1 MKQILQNISNG
12 ETSLVDVPCPKNITD
27 NLLIA
32 SRVTLVSAGTERMLV
47 EFGKANYIEKA
58 RQQPDKVK
66 QVMDKVKTDGLAQTV
81 DAVRSKLDQP
91 LPLGY
96 CNAGVVL
103 ESVVEG
109 FEPGDRVVSNGNHA
123 EVVRVPKNLCAK
135 IPDPVDNESAAF
147 TVLAAIGLQGIRL
160 INPTLGETIVV
171 SGLGLIGLLC
181 VQMLRANGCQ
191 VLGIDFDTRRC
202 ELARQFGAVT
212 VDLSR
217 SEDPLAV
224 AQAFSRGRGV
234 DGVIVAAANKSDEVM
249 HQAAEMCR
257 KRGRIVL
264 VGVVGLNLRRDDFF
278 KKELRF
284 QVSASYGP
292 GRYDPQYEEKGQD
305 YPIGF
310 VRWTEQRNFEAVL
323 DMMATGALNIKPL
336 ITHRYA
342 IDDAVEAY
350 QLLGDPAALGILLT
364 YSEKEE
370 TVLRSSV
377 VQLNPDLLSQ
387 GARGIK
393 KADHLQEEKRVGV
406 EPVVGFIG
414 AGNYASRTLI
424 PAFKDAAARLD
435 TIVTSGGI
443 SGVHHG
449 SKAGF
454 NKAATDLN
462 EIWGNE
468 AINTVAIVTR
478 HNVHASQ
485 VIMALESGKHVFVE
499 KPLALKLGELELIKK
514 AYYKVNGLDPSSS
527 APLSDRENI
536 VKLSPHPE
544 RMDGAAIDVA
554 SASDGRILMVGFN
567 RRFAPHIVKMK
578 ALLDST
584 GEPKSFIITVNAGAI
599 PADHWT
605 QDGEVG
611 GGRIIGEGCH
621 FIDLMRFLVGYP
633 IASHQAFM
641 IGHTPGM
648 TVRDDKVS
656 ITLTFVDGSFGT
668 IHYLANG
675 GKAFP
680 KERVE
685 VFCSNAVLQLDNY
698 RVLRGFGWK
707 GFKPIKLWRQNK
719 GQKACAKAFV
729 DAIREGR
736 QASIPFDEIIESSR
750 VAIEVAESLR
760 LGH

>member
-1 MKQILQNISNG
+1 MKQILQNLSNG
-12 ETSLVDVPCPKNITD
+12 ETSLVDVPCPKNIAD

-47 EFGKANYIEKA
+47 DFGKANYIEKA
-58 RQQPDKVK
+58 RQQPDQVK
-66 QVMDKVKTDGLAQTV
+66 QVLDKVKTDGLAQTV

-103 ESVVEG
+103 ASGVEG

-135 IPDPVDNESAAF
+135 IPDAVDDESAAF
-147 TVLAAIGLQGIRL
+147 TILAAIGLQGIRL

-181 VQMLRANGCQ
+181 VQMLHANGCR
-191 VLGIDFDTRRC
+191 VIGIDFDTRRC
-202 ELARQFGAVT
+202 ELARQFGAEA
-212 VDLSR
+212 VDLSKG
-217 SEDPLAV
+217 EDPLAV

-234 DGVIVAAANKSDEVM
+234 DGVIVAASTKSDEVM

-305 YPIGF
+305 YPVGF

-323 DMMATGALNIKPL
+323 DMMAAGTLDVKRL
-336 ITHRYA
+336 ITHRYT
-342 IDDAVEAY
+342 IDDAVETY
-350 QLLGDPAALGILLT
+350 QLLDDPSALGILLA
-364 YSEKEE
+364 YPEREE
-370 TVLRSSV
+370 AGLRSSLV
-377 VQLNPDLLSQ
+377 RLNPRPQPISLKEKGVMKAGLSQ
-387 GARGIK
+387 NKRNAGI
-393 KADHLQEEKRVGV
+393 V
-406 EPVVGFIG
+406 PVVGFIG

-435 TIVTSGGI
+435 TLVTSGGI

-449 SKAGF
+449 NKAGF

-478 HNVHASQ
+478 HNVHPSQ

-499 KPLALKLGELELIKK
+499 KPLALKLGELEMIEE
-514 AYYKVNGLDPSSS
+514 AFYRVNGLAPSPP
-527 APLSDRENI
+527 APL
-536 VKLSPHPE
+536 PE
-544 RMDGAAIDVA
+544 TMTGAAIN
-554 SASDGRILMVGFN
+554 SATGNDERILMVGFN

-584 GEPKSFIITVNAGAI
+584 REPKSFIITVNAGAI

-605 QDGEVG
+605 QDSEVG
-611 GGRIIGEGCH
+611 GGRIIGEVCH
-621 FIDLMRFLVGYP
+621 FIDLLRFLVGYP
-633 IASHQAFM
+633 IASHHAVM
-641 IGHTPGM
+641 IGAAPGM
-648 TVRDDKVS
+648 EVRDDKVS
-656 ITLTFVDGSFGT
+656 ITLSFEDGSFGT

-685 VFCSNAVLQLDNY
+685 VFCSNTVLQMDNY

-707 GFKPIKLWRQNK
+707 GVKPMKLWRQDK

-729 DAIREGR
+729 DAIRSGR
-736 QASIPFDEIIESSR
+736 QAPIPFDEVIESSR

-760 LGH
+760 

>member
-1 MKQILQNISNG
+1 MKQILQNLSNG
-12 ETSLVDVPCPKNITD
+12 ETSLVDVPCPKNIAD

-47 EFGKANYIEKA
+47 DFGKANYIEKA

-66 QVMDKVKTDGLAQTV
+66 QVLDKVKTDGLAQTV

-103 ESVVEG
+103 ACGVEG

-135 IPDPVDNESAAF
+135 IPDAVDDESAAF

-181 VQMLRANGCQ
+181 VQMLRANGCR

-202 ELARQFGAVT
+202 ELARQFGAES
-212 VDLSR
+212 VDLSKG
-217 SEDPLAV
+217 EDPLAV
-224 AQAFSRGRGV
+224 AQAFSSGRGM
-234 DGVIVAAANKSDEVM
+234 DGVIVAASTKSDEVM

-257 KRGRIVL
+257 KRARIVL

-292 GRYDPQYEEKGQD
+292 GRYDPQYEDKGQD

-323 DMMATGALNIKPL
+323 DMLAAGTLDVKPL
-336 ITHRYA
+336 ITHRYP

-350 QLLGDPAALGILLT
+350 QLLDDPSALGILLA
-364 YSEKEE
+364 YPEREE
-370 TVLRSSV
+370 VVLRSSV
-377 VQLNPDLLSQ
+377 VRLNPHPQPLSQ
-387 GARGIK
+387 GERGVK
-393 KADHLQEEKRVGV
+393 KADLLQKERNVGIG
-406 EPVVGFIG
+406 PVVGFIG

-435 TIVTSGGI
+435 TLVTSGGI

-449 SKAGF
+449 NKAGF
-454 NKAATDLN
+454 NNAATDLN
-462 EIWGNE
+462 EIWSNE

-478 HNVHASQ
+478 HNAHHSQ

-499 KPLALKLGELELIKK
+499 KPLALKLGELELIEE
-514 AYYKVNGLDPSSS
+514 AYYRVNGLVPSPP
-527 APLSDRENI
+527 APLPERENI
-536 VKLSPHPE
+536 VKLAPHPV
-544 RMDGAAIDVA
+544 RMGGAAVD
-554 SASDGRILMVGFN
+554 SASGNDGRILMVGFN

-578 ALLDST
+578 ALLEST
-584 GEPKSFIITVNAGAI
+584 REPKSFIITVNAGAI

-605 QDGEVG
+605 QDTEVG

-621 FIDLMRFLVGYP
+621 FIDLMRFLAGHP
-633 IASHQAFM
+633 IDNHHAVM
-641 IGHTPGM
+641 IGAAPGM
-648 TVRDDKVS
+648 EVRDDKVS
-656 ITLTFVDGSFGT
+656 ITLTFADGSFGT

-685 VFCSNAVLQLDNY
+685 VFCSNAVLQMDNY
-698 RVLRGFGWK
+698 LVLRGFGWK
-707 GFKPIKLWRQNK
+707 DFKPMKLWRQDK

-736 QASIPFDEIIESSR
+736 QAPIPFDEIIESSR
-750 VAIEVAESLR
+750 VSIEVAESLR
-760 LGH
+760 